1 LNFLSRCRGEAQGDS
16 EAGFLDCLVSQ
27 QHFAALDFEAVFLWQ
42 VMFRC
47 HSNLKKW
54 SIFGLN
60 ARTSSQIQALHSKNR
75 ETIDSKRLNLWSVL
89 ELVENGRH

>member
-1 LNFLSRCRGEAQGDS
+1 VAKRKETAKQ
-16 EAGFLDCLVSQ
+16 VSSIAPQ
-27 QHFAALDFEAVFLWQ
+27 QHFAALDFEAVFLPFPRVSLA